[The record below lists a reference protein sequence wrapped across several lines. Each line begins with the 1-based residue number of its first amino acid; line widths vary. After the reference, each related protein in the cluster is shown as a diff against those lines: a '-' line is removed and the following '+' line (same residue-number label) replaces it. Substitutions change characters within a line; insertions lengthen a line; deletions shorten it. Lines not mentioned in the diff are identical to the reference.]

1 MHDPACVLPL
11 PQRRPALMFRA
22 SIAALLA
29 FFCAELALA
38 EDETLE
44 PRPTR
49 ENILTPLLENYC
61 FECHMGESSE
71 GGMDLEK
78 LNEAGKLLDQRRTWL
93 RVLNRVRRGDMP
105 PEDASQ
111 PSPQERAELAEWLDA
126 ELHSL
131 DCSQPQTPGRVTLKR
146 LNRVEYANTVSDLTG
161 VELDVSELLPRDEL
175 GHGFDNNGD
184 VLSLS
189 PLLLEKYLD
198 AAEEIAAKA
207 IPAPESIL
215 EPSRSYSVEQMR
227 GGHLISD
234 DTRLLYTNG
243 SIEAKVKFPSDG
255 RYFLRVKCY
264 ATQAGD
270 PNELA
275 EMRVELAG
283 EPLSVLGVAAE
294 EHDPHTYVIPLD
306 AKKGKQKVAVTFTN
320 DLYEPDAKDHSRR
333 DRNLFVLSL
342 TVVGPVGKQRMAASK
357 SLLSWEPSASEW
369 SSTNLWREPTR
380 KQIER
385 LVSRAFRRSANEQEI
400 DRFMNFVAAARTRGE
415 TYQQAMQLV
424 LQATLVS
431 PKFLF
436 RNESPAGT
444 ASIEGET
451 HYRLSD
457 YQLATRLS
465 YFLTLSMPDEQLRQS
480 IREGQF
486 LRQIHEHIDRLL
498 RSERSDT
505 FLRHFGEQ
513 WLETRKLEDLERD
526 QQVFP
531 EFEEALAQ
539 SMRDET
545 FLFLRHLLSS
555 EKPLQELLTAE
566 YSFLDARL
574 ANHYGVQWP
583 AGEALD
589 SFQRIAL
596 PPERR
601 AGLLTHGSVLSVASL
616 VDRTSPVLRGK
627 WILEH
632 LLADP
637 PPDPPPGVSELPE
650 THAGEEP
657 QSLRAQLELH
667 RSAPGCSV
675 CHERMDPLGFALENY
690 DALGKFREQE
700 NNLPID
706 SSGKLPDGREFA
718 GALGLRDVLL
728 EDFDTVR
735 EALAAQLLTYA
746 LGRGLEYHDECA
758 VKEIA
763 ATTKQKGDTLV
774 AMIHAVVDS
783 APFQMREERPI
794 E

>member
-1 MHDPACVLPL
+1 ML
-11 PQRRPALMFRA
+11 RA
-22 SIAALLA
+22 SIAALLV

-38 EDETLE
+38 EDKALE

-49 ENILTPLLENYC
+49 ENILTPMLENYC
-61 FECHMGESSE
+61 FECHMGEGSE

-78 LNEAGKLLDQRRTWL
+78 LNKAGKLLDQRRTWL

-105 PEDASQ
+105 PEEASH
-111 PSPQERAELAEWLDA
+111 PSPQQRAELVDWLNA

-131 DCSQPQTPGRVTLKR
+131 DCSQPQSPGRVTLRR
-146 LNRVEYANTVSDLTG
+146 LNRVEYANTVRDLTG

-215 EPSRSYSVEQMR
+215 EPSRSYSAEQLR
-227 GGHLISD
+227 GGQLISD
-234 DTRLLYTNG
+234 DTRILHTNG
-243 SIEAKVKFPSDG
+243 SVEAKVKFPRAG

-270 PNELA
+270 PSELA

-283 EPLSVLGVAAE
+283 KPLSVLGVAAE

-320 DLYEPDAKDHSRR
+320 DLYRPKAKDRSRR

-369 SSTNLWREPTR
+369 TSTDLWREPTR
-380 KQIER
+380 QQISR
-385 LVSRAFRRSANEQEI
+385 LVSRAFRRPASELEI
-400 DRFMNFVAAARTRGE
+400 NRFMEFVAAARSRGE

-436 RNESPAGT
+436 RDESPAETVAGEKGT
-444 ASIEGET
+444 T
-451 HYRLSD
+451 YRLND

-465 YFLTLSMPDEQLRQS
+465 YFLRLSLPDEPLRESIRAGELRQS
-480 IREGQF
+480 
-486 LRQIHEHIDRLL
+486 LHKHVDRLL
-498 RSERSDT
+498 KSDRSDA

-513 WLETRKLEDLERD
+513 WLETRKLEDLDRD
-526 QQVFP
+526 EQVFP
-531 EFEEALAQ
+531 EFEDALAQ

-583 AGEALD
+583 AGESQE
-589 SFQRIAL
+589 SFQRLTL

-690 DALGKFREQE
+690 DALGKFRQHE

-706 SSGKLPDGREFA
+706 TSGKLPDGREFA

-728 EDFDTVR
+728 EDFDAVR

-763 ATTKQKGDTLV
+763 AATKQNGDTLA
-774 AMIHAVVDS
+774 AMVHAVVES
-783 APFQMREERPI
+783 GPFQMREQSMAIKP
-794 E
+794 